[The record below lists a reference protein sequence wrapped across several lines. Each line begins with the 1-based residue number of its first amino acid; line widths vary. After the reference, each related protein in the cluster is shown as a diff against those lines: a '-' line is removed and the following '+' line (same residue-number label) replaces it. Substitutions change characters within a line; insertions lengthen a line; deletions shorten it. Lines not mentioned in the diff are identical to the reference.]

1 MKQRLSD
8 QYKWTTLDIVMVA
21 VVGVVFAVLYWAYNQ
36 LFAFLFPFISASP
49 VTIQAFVGFW
59 FIAGTVAACII
70 QKPGAAFLGELI
82 AAIISM
88 LLGSIW
94 GVWIL
99 VSGLV
104 QGAAT
109 EAVFAGFRW
118 KKFNYFTVSLAGIV
132 TALVSFFFPESVTE
146 GYLQYRVLIIIAM
159 LIVRLIS
166 GGLLGGAAGKALTDA
181 VARTGILRNFSIGKR
196 NRYQ

>member
-1 MKQRLSD
+1 MEQRLSG
-8 QYKWTTLDIVMVA
+8 QYRWTTLDIVMVA
-21 VVGVVFAVLYWAYNQ
+21 VVSVVFAVLYWSYNQ
-36 LFAFLFPFISASP
+36 LSAFLFPFISASP

-118 KKFNYFTVSLAGIV
+118 RKFNYFTVSLAGIV
-132 TALVSFFFPESVTE
+132 TALVSFFFPESLTE
-146 GYLQYRVLIIIAM
+146 GYLQYKVAIIIAM
-159 LIVRLIS
+159 LSVRIIS
-166 GGLLGGAAGKALTDA
+166 GALLGGALGKAITDA
-181 VARTGILRNFSIGKR
+181 VARTGVLRNFKIGKSR
-196 NRYQ
+196 

>member
-1 MKQRLSD
+1 MEQKLSD

-70 QKPGAAFLGELI
+70 QKPGAALMGEVI

-118 KKFNYFTVSLAGIV
+118 KKFNYLTVSLAGVV

-159 LIVRLIS
+159 LVVRSIS

-196 NRYQ
+196 NRQ

>member
-1 MKQRLSD
+1 MEQKLPG
-8 QYKWTTLDIVMVA
+8 QYRWTTLDIVMVA

-36 LFAFLFPFISASP
+36 LFGLLFPLISASP

-70 QKPGAAFLGELI
+70 QKPGAALLGELI

-109 EAVFAGFRW
+109 EVVFAGFRW
-118 KKFNYFTVSLAGIV
+118 KKFNYFAVSLAGIV
-132 TALVSFFFPESVTE
+132 TALISFFFPESLTE
-146 GYLQYRVLIIIAM
+146 GYLQYKVAIIIAM
-159 LIVRLIS
+159 LVVRIIS
-166 GGLLGGAAGKALTDA
+166 GALIGGALGKAITDA
-181 VARTGILRNFSIGKR
+181 VARTGILRNFKIGK
-196 NRYQ
+196 NR

>member
-1 MKQRLSD
+1 MEQKLPG
-8 QYKWTTLDIVMVA
+8 QYGWTTLDIVMVA

-36 LFAFLFPFISASP
+36 LYGLLFPLISASP
-49 VTIQAFVGFW
+49 VTIQSFVGFW

-70 QKPGAAFLGELI
+70 QKPGAALLGELI

-118 KKFNYFTVSLAGIV
+118 KKFNYFAVSLAGMV
-132 TALVSFFFPESVTE
+132 TALVSFFFPESLTE
-146 GYLQYRVLIIIAM
+146 GYLQYKVAIIIAM
-159 LIVRLIS
+159 LVVRIIS
-166 GGLLGGAAGKALTDA
+166 GALIGGALGKAITDA
-181 VARTGILRNFSIGKR
+181 VARTGVLRNFKIGK
-196 NRYQ
+196 NR

>member
-1 MKQRLSD
+1 MEQRLSG
-8 QYKWTTLDIVMVA
+8 QYGWTTLDIVMVA

-70 QKPGAAFLGELI
+70 QKPGAAFLGEVI

-94 GVWIL
+94 GVWVL

-109 EAVFAGFRW
+109 EAVFACFRW
-118 KKFNYFTVSLAGIV
+118 KKFTYFTVSLAGIV

-146 GYLQYRVLIIIAM
+146 GYLQYRVFIIIGM
-159 LIVRLIS
+159 LVVRLIS
-166 GGLLGGAAGKALTDA
+166 GGLLGGALGKAITDA
-181 VARTGILRNFSIGKR
+181 VARTGILRNFKIGKR
-196 NRYQ
+196 NQY

>member
-1 MKQRLSD
+1 MEQRLSG
-8 QYKWTTLDIVMVA
+8 QHKWTTLDIVMVA

-94 GVWIL
+94 GVWVL

-118 KKFNYFTVSLAGIV
+118 KKFTYFVVSLAGV
-132 TALVSFFFPESVTE
+132 ATALISFLFPESWTE
-146 GYLQYRVLIIIAM
+146 RYFDYRVPIIIGM
-159 LIVRLIS
+159 LVVRLIS
-166 GGLLGGAAGKALTDA
+166 GGLLGGALGKALTDA
-181 VARTGILRNFSIGKR
+181 VARTGILRNFKVGKR
-196 NRYQ
+196 NQY

>member
-1 MKQRLSD
+1 MEQRLSD

-70 QKPGAAFLGELI
+70 QKPGAALLGEVI

-118 KKFNYFTVSLAGIV
+118 KKFNYFTVSLAGVV

-159 LIVRLIS
+159 LIVRSIS

-196 NRYQ
+196 NRY

>member
-1 MKQRLSD
+1 MEQRLSG
-8 QYKWTTLDIVMVA
+8 QYRWTTLDIVMVA
-21 VVGVVFAVLYWAYNQ
+21 VVSVVFAVLYWSYNQ
-36 LFAFLFPFISASP
+36 LSAFLFPFISASP

-109 EAVFAGFRW
+109 EAVFAGFGWR
-118 KKFNYFTVSLAGIV
+118 KFNYFTVSLAGIV
-132 TALVSFFFPESVTE
+132 TALVSFFFPESLTE
-146 GYLQYRVLIIIAM
+146 GYLQYKVAIIIAM
-159 LIVRLIS
+159 LSVRIIS
-166 GGLLGGAAGKALTDA
+166 GALLGGALGKAITDA
-181 VARTGILRNFSIGKR
+181 VARTGVLRNFKIGKSR
-196 NRYQ
+196 

>member
-1 MKQRLSD
+1 MEQKLSG
-8 QYKWTTLDIVMVA
+8 QYGWTTLDIVMVA

-70 QKPGAAFLGELI
+70 RKPGAAFLGELI

-94 GVWIL
+94 GVWVL

-118 KKFNYFTVSLAGIV
+118 KKFTYFAVSLAGVV
-132 TALVSFFFPESVTE
+132 TALISFFFPESVTE
-146 GYLQYRVLIIIAM
+146 GYLQYRVAIIIGM
-159 LIVRLIS
+159 LVVRLIS
-166 GGLLGGAAGKALTDA
+166 GALLGGALGKAITDA
-181 VARTGILRNFSIGKR
+181 VARTGILRNFRISKR
-196 NRYQ
+196 NQY